1 MIRFHG
7 AITHGVQF
15 VDPERR
21 RDPIAYYAPVSGVGM
36 AIKHLRKPSLR
47 VGVVGLG
54 AGTLAAYAEPGD
66 LFRIYEINPLV
77 EKLAREE
84 FTYLADCRGTAEII
98 LGDARLSLEQEKN
111 QQYDLLVVDAFS
123 GDSIPAHLLT
133 TQALELYFR
142 HLKPDG
148 ILALHI
154 SNAHL
159 DLEPV
164 VDKLSSVLGKH
175 AILISSAEDDEKE
188 VYSSDWVLMTSQP
201 LTSPEIVKA
210 AGKLR
215 SNPKMRV
222 WTDDYNNLF
231 QILKKKRFWE
241 Y

>member
-1 MIRFHG
+1 M
-7 AITHGVQF
+7 
-15 VDPERR
+15 
-21 RDPIAYYAPVSGVGM
+21 
-36 AIKHLRKPSLR
+36 R
-47 VGVVGLG
+47 VGVIGLG
-54 AGTLAAYAEPGD
+54 AGSLAAYAESGD

-84 FTYLADCRGTAEII
+84 FTYLSDCLGTAEII

-133 TQALELYFR
+133 TQAIELYFR
-142 HLKPDG
+142 HLKLDG

-164 VDKLSSVLGKH
+164 VDKLSSTIGKH
-175 AILISSAEDDEKE
+175 ATLVSSAEDE
-188 VYSSDWVLMTSQP
+188 VEEIYSSDWVLMTSQP
-201 LTSPEIVKA
+201 LTSPEILKA

-215 SNPKMRV
+215 SNPGMRV

-241 Y
+241 